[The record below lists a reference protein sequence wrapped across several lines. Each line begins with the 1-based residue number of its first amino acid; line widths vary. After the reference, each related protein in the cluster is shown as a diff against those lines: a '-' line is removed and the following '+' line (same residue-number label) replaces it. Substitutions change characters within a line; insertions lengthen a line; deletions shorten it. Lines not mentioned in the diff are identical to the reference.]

1 MEAKKN
7 ILDNIELRSESVQDI
22 LTRPPHWMI
31 RWGNT
36 IIFIILLM
44 ILLMSYF
51 IKYPE
56 FVPAPIIV
64 TSQNPPEKL
73 LSRTNSKIEKIFIKD
88 HQEVKKGDVLMIL
101 QSTANYSD
109 VLKLKKIVD
118 SISPNQ
124 ISSFP
129 LSETSKYK
137 LGDLQSDYNSFAKA
151 FQDERLFSRLKPYA
165 PEDIA
170 TSQSLSESRG
180 RIATLQQQ
188 LNLENAKFDLTKKN
202 YERSQQLFNQ
212 GVIAKMELENERI
225 KYLQAQQNVKSI
237 MLSISQLEESLNNLN
252 KTKSGV
258 AINSEKDKIN
268 YSSQTLQVFEQVRK
282 SLKQWEQNYL
292 IISSTNGTVSFQQF
306 LGENQFVKTDEAILS
321 ILPTNKEALVGRMS
335 IPSINSG
342 KVISGQKVLIKLDN
356 YRYQE
361 FGIVEGRVQNI
372 SLTPDDNGNYYVD
385 VILPKGLRTS
395 YNKTLTFDKE
405 LKGNAE
411 IVTQDLRLIERFF
424 YQIRKLLG
432 YQS

>member
-1 MEAKKN
+1 MEAKKD

-73 LSRTNSKIEKIFIKD
+73 LTRTNSKIEKIFIKD

-101 QSTANYSD
+101 QSTANYND

-124 ISSFP
+124 ILNFP

-268 YSSQTLQVFEQVRK
+268 YSSQTLQLFEQLRK

-306 LGENQFVKTDEAILS
+306 LGENQFVKTDEEVLS

-335 IPSINSG
+335 IPSVNSG

-372 SLTPDDNGNYYVD
+372 SLTPDEKGNYYVD
-385 VILPKGLRTS
+385 IILPKGLKTS
-395 YNKTLTFDKE
+395 YNKQLPFDKE

>member
-1 MEAKKN
+1 METKKD
-7 ILDNIELRSESVQDI
+7 ILDNLELRSESVQDI

-36 IIFIILLM
+36 IIFIIMLM

-73 LSRTNSKIEKIFIKD
+73 LSRTNSKIEKIFVKD
-88 HQEVKKGDVLMIL
+88 HQEVKKDNVLMVL
-101 QSTANYSD
+101 QSTANYND

-124 ISSFP
+124 IFSFP
-129 LSETSKYK
+129 LSETAKFK
-137 LGDLQSDYNSFAKA
+137 LGELQSDYNTFAKA
-151 FQDERLFSRLKPYA
+151 FQDEKLFTRLKPYA

-170 TSQSLSESRG
+170 TSQSLSENRG
-180 RIATLQQQ
+180 RIVTLQQQ
-188 LNLENAKFDLTKKN
+188 LSLENAKFDLTKKN
-202 YERSQQLFNQ
+202 YARSQQLFDQ

-225 KYLQAQQNVKSI
+225 KYLQAQQNVKNI
-237 MLSISQLEESLNNLN
+237 YLSISQLEEGISNLN

-258 AINSEKDKIN
+258 TINTEKDKIN
-268 YSSQTLQVFEQVRK
+268 YSSQTLQLFEQLRK

-292 IISSTNGTVSFQQF
+292 IVSSTNGTVSFQQF
-306 LGENQFVKTDEAILS
+306 FGENQFVKSGDAILS
-321 ILPTNKEALVGRMS
+321 ILPKDKEALVGRMS
-335 IPSINSG
+335 VPATNSG
-342 KVISGQKVLIKLDN
+342 KIAPGEKVLIKLDN

-372 SLTPDDNGNYYVD
+372 SLTPDDKGNYYVD

-395 YNKTLTFDKE
+395 YNKTLPFDKE

-411 IVTQDLRLIERFF
+411 IVTKDLRLIERFF
-424 YQIRKLLG
+424 YQIRQLLG
-432 YQS
+432 HQA